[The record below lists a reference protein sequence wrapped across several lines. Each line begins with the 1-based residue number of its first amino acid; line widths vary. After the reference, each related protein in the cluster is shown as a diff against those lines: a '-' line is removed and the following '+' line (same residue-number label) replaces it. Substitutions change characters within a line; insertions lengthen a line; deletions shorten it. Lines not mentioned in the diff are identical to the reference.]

1 VIDVDLPDADYRA
14 RPGLSFS
21 GAKLLMRTPKQFIY
35 DTTHP
40 REPKPEFDRGHAA
53 HRLVL
58 GAGADL
64 ALAVDEHGDPFTSW
78 STNKAKEFARIAREA
93 GRIPLLQKQLDEAT
107 AIADAIREHGEAG
120 KLLEAGRFL
129 PEVSVFWTDD
139 ETGRQQRARLDAL
152 IIEGDDGRP
161 EVVDV
166 KVLKDVTRR
175 GLTTAIYEYRYHWQD
190 AHYLDA
196 LLAHAVGGVR
206 YRLVCAEANP
216 PHLVRVA
223 ELDDP
228 AVTAGA
234 RFMAEARRRYARH
247 LDADDWPG
255 FPERTELIGLPRYA
269 ATDPEDEE
277 L

>member
-40 REPKPEFDRGHAA
+40 RQPKPEFDRGHAA

-78 STNKAKEFARIAREA
+78 STGKAKEFARIAREA
-93 GRIPLLQKQLDEAT
+93 GRIPLLQKQLDEAS

-139 ETGRQQRARLDAL
+139 ETGRAQRARLDAL
-152 IIEGDDGRP
+152 IVEGDDGRP

-166 KVLKDVTRR
+166 KVLKNVTRR
-175 GLTTAIYEYRYHWQD
+175 GLSTAVHEYRYHWQNWQYCD
-190 AHYLDA
+190 GIAAHGA
-196 LLAHAVGGVR
+196 GWPR
-206 YRLVCAEANP
+206 YRMVCAEVDP
-216 PHLVRVA
+216 PHLVRVV
-223 ELDDP
+223 ELDEP
-228 AVTAGA
+228 TVEVGG
-234 RFMAEARRRYARH
+234 RFMLEARRRYARH